1 MERYNLEGIFRKK
14 LMLIFPDLSIISVSY
29 PMKVKENHKNKI
41 KKLIIYKEKHSLEKN
56 FKLRSLKINSL
67 MIGKLLRETQ
77 WQKIQTIRMKNVK
90 DAKRQEQLYIH
101 LDKMNR
107 LLMKYNL
114 VKLTQSEIDNLN
126 IPIPRIKN
134 CNSNEN
140 TSDKKTSDDCI
151 IELSQIFKKELIP
164 IL

>member
-1 MERYNLEGIFRKK
+1 
-14 LMLIFPDLSIISVSY
+14 
-29 PMKVKENHKNKI
+29 
-41 KKLIIYKEKHSLEKN
+41 
-56 FKLRSLKINSL
+56 

-90 DAKRQEQLYIH
+90 DAKRREQLYIH
-101 LDKMNR
+101 LGKMNR